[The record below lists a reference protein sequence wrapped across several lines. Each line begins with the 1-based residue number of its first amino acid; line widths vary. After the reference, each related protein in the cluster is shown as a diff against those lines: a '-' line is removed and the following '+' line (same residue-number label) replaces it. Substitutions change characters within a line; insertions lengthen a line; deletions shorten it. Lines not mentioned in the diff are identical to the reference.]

1 MSLNQFGRSP
11 LSWCLLGLAPLAFAS
26 PVASASIVVANYGT
40 DSGSCGS
47 SAEPCR
53 SISQA
58 IANAAPN
65 EVIYVG
71 AGRYGDVSG
80 TGTFAG
86 LGDEHAQPGV
96 ANGPDYQSCVICIS
110 KPVQIYSLNGAAVT
124 YIQANSAASFQNAVY
139 INSAGV
145 SFGSA
150 GHGFT
155 ISNGGGNGVVVDFEA
170 TGPSAQPMNVTVAGN
185 VDVADAQ
192 GFVFV
197 GSKYGTSGPGSICP
211 QAYCPPGY
219 NGRVLFQGNRA
230 SGSVIGFWIEPRTT
244 NCCGFAYYSLVN
256 GQFVFHGIPNNIQ
269 VVLENNVAIGTQT
282 GFFVAKGV
290 DFCDG
295 CGDHA
300 SANDVTLANNFAS
313 GNQTGF
319 DLSTAGLV
327 SQNVAIGNGIGFSWA
342 APAGAFLYNSAIGN
356 MGPGVVFSTF
366 SNSGPATLTV
376 SHNNFYGNDR
386 SRSGGAS
393 AHCAILNLGATNTNA
408 YVTDYIQYDTPAQPP
423 YPTVTLNAVS
433 SFWGS
438 AKGPD
443 GATSADVIGGA
454 CDQTGGQT
462 VASGGLA
469 APVAIPTPPAT

>member
-197 GSKYGTSGPGSICP
+197 GSKYGTSGPAFSRRKPIARRAITDEFCFKVTAPAAASSDFGLSRGQRTAADLKDPLTVSLCSMESP
-211 QAYCPPGY
+211 TTSRLSWKTTSRLA
-219 NGRVLFQGNRA
+219 RRRDFLWRRA
-230 SGSVIGFWIEPRTT
+230 STFAMAAETTRALMTSRWRTI
-244 NCCGFAYYSLVN
+244 L
-256 GQFVFHGIPNNIQ
+256 
-269 VVLENNVAIGTQT
+269 LRAIRP
-282 GFFVAKGV
+282 V
-290 DFCDG
+290 
-295 CGDHA
+295 
-300 SANDVTLANNFAS
+300 SI
-313 GNQTGF
+313 
-319 DLSTAGLV
+319 STAG
-327 SQNVAIGNGIGFSWA
+327 
-342 APAGAFLYNSAIGN
+342 
-356 MGPGVVFSTF
+356 T
-366 SNSGPATLTV
+366 
-376 SHNNFYGNDR
+376 
-386 SRSGGAS
+386 
-393 AHCAILNLGATNTNA
+393 
-408 YVTDYIQYDTPAQPP
+408 AQPKCG
-423 YPTVTLNAVS
+423 NR
-433 SFWGS
+433 
-438 AKGPD
+438 
-443 GATSADVIGGA
+443 
-454 CDQTGGQT
+454 
-462 VASGGLA
+462 
-469 APVAIPTPPAT
+469 

>member
-1 MSLNQFGRSP
+1 VSLNQFGRSP
-11 LSWCLLGLAPLAFAS
+11 FSWRLLLLTPPAFWS
-26 PVASASIVVANYGT
+26 LVASASIVVANYGT

-58 IANAAPN
+58 IAYAAPN

-86 LGDEHAQPGV
+86 PGDERAQSGI
-96 ANGPDYQSCVICIS
+96 GDDIDYQSCVICIF
-110 KPVQIYSLNGAAVT
+110 KPVQIYSLNGSAVT

-145 SFGSA
+145 TFGSP

-155 ISNGGGNGVVVDFEA
+155 INNGGGNGVVVDFEA
-170 TGPSAQPMNVTVAGN
+170 TGPSSQPMNVTVAGN

-219 NGRVLFQGNRA
+219 SGRILFQGNRA
-230 SGSVIGFWIEPRTT
+230 NGSGTGFWIEPRTM
-244 NCCGFAYYSLVN
+244 NCCGFSYDAFVN
-256 GQFVFHGIPNNIQ
+256 GQVVVHAIPHNIQ
-269 VVLENNVAIGTQT
+269 VVLENNIAIGTQT

-290 DFCDG
+290 IFCDG
-295 CGDHA
+295 CGDYA
-300 SANDVTLANNFAS
+300 SANDVTLENNFAS

-342 APAGAFLYNSAIGN
+342 EPAGAFSYNSAIGN
-356 MGPGVVFSTF
+356 MGPGVIISTF
-366 SNSGPATLTV
+366 SNSGPATITL
-376 SHNNFYGNDR
+376 SHSNFYGNDR
-386 SRSGGAS
+386 NRPSGSS
-393 AHCAILNLGATNTNA
+393 AHCAIMNLGATNTNA
-408 YVTDYIQYDTPAQPP
+408 YVTDEVQYDTPAQPP
-423 YPTVTLNAVS
+423 YPTVTVNAAD

-438 AKGPD
+438 AKGPG
-443 GATSADVIGGA
+443 GAASADVTGGA
-454 CDQTGGQT
+454 CDRTGGQT
-462 VASGGLA
+462 VASGVQA